1 MASRARGILRFAMKI
16 LIADD
21 NSDHVLTLAVLL
33 EGEGFAV
40 KTACDAEEIL
50 PLAASFQPDVYLL
63 DIGMPRC
70 DGYQT
75 ARKLRQVYGAAPFLI
90 AVTAYA
96 GERDRERAR
105 EAGFDLH
112 VGKPFEPGDLIDTLV
127 RLAQERRIPA

>member
-1 MASRARGILRFAMKI
+1 MKI

-21 NSDHVLTLAVLL
+21 NADHVLTLSVLL
-33 EGEGFAV
+33 EGEGFEV
-40 KTACDAEEIL
+40 RTACDPEEIL
-50 PLAASFQPDVYLL
+50 PLAASFAPHVYLL

-75 ARKLRQVYGAAPFLI
+75 AKKLRQLYGAAPVLI

-96 GERDRERAR
+96 SERDRERAR

-112 VGKPFEPGDLIDTLV
+112 IGKPFEPAELIDTLS
-127 RLAQERRIPA
+127 RLSQERRITA

>member
-1 MASRARGILRFAMKI
+1 MKI

-21 NSDHVLTLAVLL
+21 NTDHVLTLSVLL
-33 EGEGFAV
+33 EGEGYEV
-40 KTACDAEEIL
+40 RTTSEAEDVL
-50 PLAASFQPDVYLL
+50 PLAASFRPHVCLL

-75 ARKLRQVYGAAPFLI
+75 AKKLRQVHGSAPVLL

-96 GERDRERAR
+96 QERDRARAR

-112 VGKPFEPGDLIDTLV
+112 IAKPFMPSDLLDI
-127 RLAQERRIPA
+127 LARYTQERRIAV